1 VSEDLK
7 VGQHVSFLRMHNKA
21 VSVEGTITQINED
34 GKTVIVQT
42 DINPDILEA
51 AHVDDVT
58 VLETPAEVA
67 ADLRSEGIDA
77 KAEPEGIEV
86 NVPKD

>member
-1 VSEDLK
+1 MKVLK

-21 VSVEGTITQINED
+21 VSVSGTITQVNED

-42 DINPDILEA
+42 DINPNILEG

-58 VLETPAEVA
+58 VL
-67 ADLRSEGIDA
+67 
-77 KAEPEGIEV
+77 AEPEAEE
-86 NVPKD
+86 